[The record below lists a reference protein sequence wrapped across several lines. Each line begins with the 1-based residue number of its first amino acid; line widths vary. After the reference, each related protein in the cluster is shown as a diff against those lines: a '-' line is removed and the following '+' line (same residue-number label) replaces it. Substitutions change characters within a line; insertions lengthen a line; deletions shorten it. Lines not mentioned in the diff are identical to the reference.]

1 MKQPETL
8 QLTERD
14 RAVLRMVAAYG
25 GLTTDH
31 LYRRYWSTSAFPS
44 ACYGRIAR
52 LVDAGFL
59 HSTRMAPLSGV
70 GTGKAVLTLGRCG
83 QQLLAADRGVRPVE
97 IPRASPLTHPMTAAH
112 HLAICDFRLG
122 LELAAEAHPDVEL
135 LDWVTESEL
144 RRTPVKVMDTY
155 AVLGNPARRQITL
168 IPDGLFTLRF
178 HGREQR
184 GLLEMDLGTTS
195 LPRLQVKLRGYLR
208 WYQEQAIPLFLV
220 TTSPGR
226 AAAIAQAVAS
236 LAHELHANATLIY
249 LATRQQ
255 IIDGA
260 ILSEPIWQQV
270 GRPGPVAL
278 LPRADARAAS

>member
-220 TTSPGR
+220 
-226 AAAIAQAVAS
+226 
-236 LAHELHANATLIY
+236 
-249 LATRQQ
+249 
-255 IIDGA
+255 
-260 ILSEPIWQQV
+260 
-270 GRPGPVAL
+270 
-278 LPRADARAAS
+278 